1 MLHGLTGRRTYGVL
15 PFQHGLGIDEEDGLR
30 VSLRGA
36 VRESVVAPPVGD
48 DVLRV
53 AVCAVPLMSNFT
65 DVDALAAEPGVVV
78 RFVDRAEEL
87 VDADLVVVP
96 GTRGTVRALRWL
108 RERGLADALA
118 RRAAEGRPVLGICGG
133 FQVLG
138 EHIEDDVESREG
150 SVAGLGLLPV
160 RVRFAREKTLARPVG
175 EALGEPVEGYEIHHG
190 VAEVA
195 GGEAFLDGCRVG
207 EMWGTHWHGSLESDG
222 FRRRFLA
229 GWRGRPAPLRP
240 RARTSFAALRE
251 EQLDLLGDLIEEH
264 ADTDALLSLIEKG
277 APAGLPFIA
286 PGAPVT
292 GGPGTRPRPP
302 RPLPERSF
310 ECHHAPRHQ
319 GGPVS
324 TPYPFTAL
332 VGQDDLRL
340 ALLLNAVSPAVGGVL
355 VRGEKGTAKSTAVRA
370 LSALLPEVPVVA
382 GCRFSLR
389 PGRRRPEL
397 PRRPARGGRRAAR
410 PARMVE
416 LPVGASEDRL
426 VGALDIE
433 RALAEGVKAFE
444 PGLLADAHRG
454 ILYVDEVNLL
464 HDHLV
469 DLLLDA
475 AAMGASYVEREGV
488 SVRHAARFLLVGTM
502 NPEEGELRPQ
512 LLDRFGLTV
521 EVAASRETDQRVEV
535 VRRRLAHDDDPEA
548 FAGRWADEEAA
559 LRDRVVAAR
568 ALLPQVVLG
577 DGALRQIAATC
588 AAFEVDGMRADIVM
602 ARTATAL
609 AAWAGRTDV
618 RSEDVRQAALLALPH
633 RRRRN
638 PFDAPGLDEDKLDE
652 TLDEAREDDAPEPP
666 GSPEPP
672 EGDDDPDG
680 GPGGGGGQ
688 PPADG
693 GPDSPGL
700 PPQQSRD
707 QAEDRNQGEGAGQ
720 EDAPAPQAPAAG
732 GPGEQ
737 GAVSAAEPFRTRML
751 SVPGIGEGAAGR
763 RSRARTEHGRTTG
776 SRRPR
781 GALTKLHLAATVQA
795 AAPHQR
801 ARGRSGTGLVVRRD
815 DLRQATR
822 EGREGNLVLFVVDA
836 SGSMAA
842 RQRMSAV
849 KGAVLSLL
857 LDAYQRRDKVGLVT
871 FRGSAAEVALP
882 PTSSVDA
889 AAARLETLPTGGRTP
904 LAAGLLRAHDVL
916 RVERLRDAARRP
928 LLVVVTDGRATGGV
942 EPVAQAG
949 RAARLFAADG
959 VASVVVDCESGYVRL
974 GLAGQLA
981 GELGGTAVTLDELR
995 ADSIAGL
1002 VKDVQGHGN
1011 HSRKAA

>member
-1 MLHGLTGRRTYGVL
+1 M
-15 PFQHGLGIDEEDGLR
+15 
-30 VSLRGA
+30 
-36 VRESVVAPPVGD
+36 
-48 DVLRV
+48 
-53 AVCAVPLMSNFT
+53 
-65 DVDALAAEPGVVV
+65 
-78 RFVDRAEEL
+78 
-87 VDADLVVVP
+87 
-96 GTRGTVRALRWL
+96 
-108 RERGLADALA
+108 
-118 RRAAEGRPVLGICGG
+118 
-133 FQVLG
+133 
-138 EHIEDDVESREG
+138 
-150 SVAGLGLLPV
+150 
-160 RVRFAREKTLARPVG
+160 
-175 EALGEPVEGYEIHHG
+175 
-190 VAEVA
+190 
-195 GGEAFLDGCRVG
+195 
-207 EMWGTHWHGSLESDG
+207 
-222 FRRRFLA
+222 
-229 GWRGRPAPLRP
+229 
-240 RARTSFAALRE
+240 
-251 EQLDLLGDLIEEH
+251 
-264 ADTDALLSLIEKG
+264 
-277 APAGLPFIA
+277 
-286 PGAPVT
+286 
-292 GGPGTRPRPP
+292 
-302 RPLPERSF
+302 
-310 ECHHAPRHQ
+310 
-319 GGPVS
+319 S

-382 GCRFSLR
+382 GCRFSCD
-389 PGRRRPEL
+389 
-397 PRRPARGGRRAAR
+397 PAAPDPNCPDGPHEAGGGTAR

-535 VRRRLAHDDDPEA
+535 VRRRLAYDDDPEG
-548 FAGRWADEEAA
+548 FAERWAEDETA
-559 LRDRVVAAR
+559 LRERVVAAR
-568 ALLPQVVLG
+568 ALLPQVTLG

-618 RSEDVRQAALLALPH
+618 ESEDVRQAALLALPH

-652 TLDEAREDDAPEPP
+652 TLEEAKDQEGGEAPEPP
-666 GSPEPP
+666 E
-672 EGDDDPDG
+672 DDPDG
-680 GPGGGGGQ
+680 GGPGDGGGGGQ
-688 PPADG
+688 PPEGG
-693 GPDSPGL
+693 GPDAPELPSQQQGPG
-700 PPQQSRD
+700 SD
-707 QAEDRNQGEGAGQ
+707 E
-720 EDAPAPQAPAAG
+720 APAAPREPAPSA
-732 GPGEQ
+732 GPGAGEQ
-737 GAVSAAEPFRTRML
+737 QPVRAAEPFRTKML

-776 SRRPR
+776 SRRPK

-795 AAPHQR
+795 AAPHQK
-801 ARGRSGTGLVVRRD
+801 ARGRSGTGLVIRRD

-871 FRGSAAEVALP
+871 FRGKDAEVALP

-889 AAARLETLPTGGRTP
+889 AAARLESLPTGGRTP
-904 LAAGLLRAHDVL
+904 LAAGLLKAHDVL

-928 LLVVVTDGRATGGV
+928 LVVVVTDGRATGGV

-949 RAARLFAADG
+949 RAARLFAAEG

-1002 VKDVQGHGN
+1002 VKNVQGMN
-1011 HSRKAA
+1011 SPSRRAA

>member
-1 MLHGLTGRRTYGVL
+1 M
-15 PFQHGLGIDEEDGLR
+15 
-30 VSLRGA
+30 
-36 VRESVVAPPVGD
+36 
-48 DVLRV
+48 
-53 AVCAVPLMSNFT
+53 
-65 DVDALAAEPGVVV
+65 
-78 RFVDRAEEL
+78 
-87 VDADLVVVP
+87 
-96 GTRGTVRALRWL
+96 
-108 RERGLADALA
+108 
-118 RRAAEGRPVLGICGG
+118 
-133 FQVLG
+133 
-138 EHIEDDVESREG
+138 
-150 SVAGLGLLPV
+150 
-160 RVRFAREKTLARPVG
+160 
-175 EALGEPVEGYEIHHG
+175 
-190 VAEVA
+190 
-195 GGEAFLDGCRVG
+195 
-207 EMWGTHWHGSLESDG
+207 
-222 FRRRFLA
+222 
-229 GWRGRPAPLRP
+229 
-240 RARTSFAALRE
+240 
-251 EQLDLLGDLIEEH
+251 
-264 ADTDALLSLIEKG
+264 
-277 APAGLPFIA
+277 
-286 PGAPVT
+286 
-292 GGPGTRPRPP
+292 
-302 RPLPERSF
+302 
-310 ECHHAPRHQ
+310 
-319 GGPVS
+319 S
-324 TPYPFTAL
+324 TPFPFTAV

-370 LSALLPEVPVVA
+370 LAALMPALDVVS
-382 GCRFSLR
+382 GCRFSCDPDSPDPACPDGPHE
-389 PGRRRPEL
+389 PGAFET
-397 PRRPARGGRRAAR
+397 R

-521 EVAASRETDQRVEV
+521 EVAASREPDQRVEV
-535 VRRRLAHDDDPEA
+535 VRRRLAYDDDPA
-548 FAGRWADEEAA
+548 GFAERWADEESAV
-559 LRDRVVAAR
+559 RGRIVAAR
-568 ALLPQVVLG
+568 KLLPSVRLG

-618 RSEDVRQAALLALPH
+618 LAEDVRQAALLALPH

-638 PFDAPGLDEDKLDE
+638 PFDAPGLDEDKLDD
-652 TLDEAREDDAPEPP
+652 TLEEFAGPDDE
-666 GSPEPP
+666 
-672 EGDDDPDG
+672 DPDPDPD
-680 GPGGGGGQ
+680 GPGGG
-688 PPADG
+688 DG
-693 GPDSPGL
+693 GGDGGEPPRSDGDGPQGDDTAARPETDDSTAGTE
-700 PPQQSRD
+700 S
-707 QAEDRNQGEGAGQ
+707 GEGGEPQPAGSG
-720 EDAPAPQAPAAG
+720 A
-732 GPGEQ
+732 GEQ
-737 GAVSAAEPFRTRML
+737 SAVRAAEPFRTKVL
-751 SVPGIGEGAAGR
+751 SVPGIGAGAAGR

-776 SRRPR
+776 ARRPR
-781 GALTKLHLAATVQA
+781 GTLTKLHLAATVMA

-801 ARGRSGTGLVVRRD
+801 QRGRSGRGLVVRRD

-857 LDAYQRRDKVGLVT
+857 LDAYQRRDKVGLVS
-871 FRGSAAEVALP
+871 FRGTAADLALP

-889 AAARLETLPTGGRTP
+889 AAVRLESLPTGGRTP
-904 LAAGLLRAHDVL
+904 LAAGLLKAHDVL
-916 RVERLRDAARRP
+916 RVERLRDPARRA
-928 LLVVVTDGRATGGV
+928 LVVVVTDGRATGGP
-942 EPVAQAG
+942 EPVALAG
-949 RAARLFAADG
+949 RAARLFAAESI
-959 VASVVVDCESGYVRL
+959 ASVVVDCESGPVRL

-981 GELGGTAVTLDELR
+981 GELGGSAVTLDELR

-1002 VKDVQGHGN
+1002 VRDVQGT
-1011 HSRKAA
+1011 SRRAA

>member
-1 MLHGLTGRRTYGVL
+1 M
-15 PFQHGLGIDEEDGLR
+15 
-30 VSLRGA
+30 
-36 VRESVVAPPVGD
+36 
-48 DVLRV
+48 
-53 AVCAVPLMSNFT
+53 
-65 DVDALAAEPGVVV
+65 
-78 RFVDRAEEL
+78 
-87 VDADLVVVP
+87 
-96 GTRGTVRALRWL
+96 
-108 RERGLADALA
+108 
-118 RRAAEGRPVLGICGG
+118 
-133 FQVLG
+133 
-138 EHIEDDVESREG
+138 
-150 SVAGLGLLPV
+150 
-160 RVRFAREKTLARPVG
+160 
-175 EALGEPVEGYEIHHG
+175 
-190 VAEVA
+190 
-195 GGEAFLDGCRVG
+195 
-207 EMWGTHWHGSLESDG
+207 
-222 FRRRFLA
+222 
-229 GWRGRPAPLRP
+229 
-240 RARTSFAALRE
+240 
-251 EQLDLLGDLIEEH
+251 
-264 ADTDALLSLIEKG
+264 
-277 APAGLPFIA
+277 
-286 PGAPVT
+286 
-292 GGPGTRPRPP
+292 
-302 RPLPERSF
+302 
-310 ECHHAPRHQ
+310 
-319 GGPVS
+319 S
-324 TPYPFTAL
+324 TPFPFTAV

-370 LSALLPEVPVVA
+370 LSALLPEVAVVP
-382 GCRFSLR
+382 GCRFSCDPAAPDPSCPDGPHE
-389 PGRRRPEL
+389 PGP
-397 PRRPARGGRRAAR
+397 GTSRAS
-410 PARMVE
+410 RMVE

-488 SVRHAARFLLVGTM
+488 SVRHASKFLLVGTM

-521 EVAASRETDQRVEV
+521 EVAASREPDQRVEV
-535 VRRRLAHDDDPEA
+535 VRRRLAYDDDPTG
-548 FAGRWADEEAA
+548 FAARWADEEAA
-559 LRDRVVAAR
+559 VRQRIVAAR
-568 ALLPQVVLG
+568 ELLPSVRLG

-618 RSEDVRQAALLALPH
+618 LAEDVRQAALLALPH

-652 TLDEAREDDAPEPP
+652 TLEEFSGSGDSGDA
-666 GSPEPP
+666 GDS
-672 EGDDDPDG
+672 GDDDEPDPD

-688 PPADG
+688 PPSSDGPQADG
-693 GPDSPGL
+693 GSGAQPEAGDGGE
-700 PPQQSRD
+700 PQAS
-707 QAEDRNQGEGAGQ
+707 GAG
-720 EDAPAPQAPAAG
+720 A
-732 GPGEQ
+732 GEQ
-737 GAVSAAEPFRTRML
+737 AAARASEPFRTKVL
-751 SVPGIGEGAAGR
+751 SVPGLGDGAAGR

-776 SRRPR
+776 ARRPQ

-801 ARGRSGTGLVVRRD
+801 ARGRSGRGLVVRRD

-871 FRGSAAEVALP
+871 FRGSTAEVALP

-904 LAAGLLRAHDVL
+904 LAAGLLRAHEVL
-916 RVERLRDAARRP
+916 RVERLRDPARRA
-928 LLVVVTDGRATGGV
+928 LVVVVTDGRATGGP
-942 EPVAQAG
+942 EPVALAG
-949 RAARLFAADG
+949 RAARLFAAEG
-959 VASVVVDCESGYVRL
+959 VASVVVDCESGPVRL

-1002 VKDVQGHGN
+1002 VKDVQ
-1011 HSRKAA
+1011 RRAA

>member
-1 MLHGLTGRRTYGVL
+1 M
-15 PFQHGLGIDEEDGLR
+15 
-30 VSLRGA
+30 
-36 VRESVVAPPVGD
+36 
-48 DVLRV
+48 
-53 AVCAVPLMSNFT
+53 
-65 DVDALAAEPGVVV
+65 
-78 RFVDRAEEL
+78 
-87 VDADLVVVP
+87 
-96 GTRGTVRALRWL
+96 
-108 RERGLADALA
+108 
-118 RRAAEGRPVLGICGG
+118 
-133 FQVLG
+133 
-138 EHIEDDVESREG
+138 
-150 SVAGLGLLPV
+150 
-160 RVRFAREKTLARPVG
+160 
-175 EALGEPVEGYEIHHG
+175 
-190 VAEVA
+190 
-195 GGEAFLDGCRVG
+195 
-207 EMWGTHWHGSLESDG
+207 
-222 FRRRFLA
+222 
-229 GWRGRPAPLRP
+229 
-240 RARTSFAALRE
+240 
-251 EQLDLLGDLIEEH
+251 
-264 ADTDALLSLIEKG
+264 
-277 APAGLPFIA
+277 
-286 PGAPVT
+286 
-292 GGPGTRPRPP
+292 
-302 RPLPERSF
+302 
-310 ECHHAPRHQ
+310 
-319 GGPVS
+319 S
-324 TPYPFTAL
+324 TPFPFTAV

-370 LSALLPEVPVVA
+370 LSALLPEVPVVS
-382 GCRFSLR
+382 GCRFSCD
-389 PGRRRPEL
+389 
-397 PRRPARGGRRAAR
+397 PARPDPGCPDGPHEAGAGVER

-433 RALAEGVKAFE
+433 RALSEGVKAFE

-488 SVRHAARFLLVGTM
+488 SVRHASKFLLVGTM

-521 EVAASRETDQRVEV
+521 EVAASREPDQRVEV
-535 VRRRLAHDDDPEA
+535 VRRRLAYDDDPA
-548 FAGRWADEEAA
+548 GFAARWADDEADV
-559 LRDRVVAAR
+559 RQRIVTAR
-568 ALLPQVVLG
+568 ELLPSVRLG

-618 RSEDVRQAALLALPH
+618 LAEDVRQAALLALPH

-652 TLDEAREDDAPEPP
+652 TLEEF
-666 GSPEPP
+666 S
-672 EGDDDPDG
+672 GDDETRNETDDENESDEDPDPD

-688 PPADG
+688 PPSAPDGPQGGDTDTRPESGADG
-693 GPDSPGL
+693 P
-700 PPQQSRD
+700 
-707 QAEDRNQGEGAGQ
+707 
-720 EDAPAPQAPAAG
+720 PQAPGA
-732 GPGEQ
+732 GEQ
-737 GAVSAAEPFRTRML
+737 QPVRASEPFRTKVL
-751 SVPGIGEGAAGR
+751 SVPGLGEGAAGR

-776 SRRPR
+776 ARRPR
-781 GALTKLHLAATVQA
+781 GALTKLHLAATVHA

-801 ARGRSGTGLVVRRD
+801 TRGRSGPGLVVRRD

-871 FRGSAAEVALP
+871 FRGTTAEVALP

-889 AAARLETLPTGGRTP
+889 AATRLESLPTGGRTP
-904 LAAGLLRAHDVL
+904 LAAGLLKAHEVL
-916 RVERLRDAARRP
+916 RVEGLRDPARRA
-928 LLVVVTDGRATGGV
+928 LVVVVTDGRATGGP
-942 EPVAQAG
+942 EPVALAG
-949 RAARLFAADG
+949 RAARLFAAEG
-959 VASVVVDCESGYVRL
+959 VASVVVDCESGHVRL

-1002 VKDVQGHGN
+1002 VRDVQGG
-1011 HSRKAA
+1011 SKRRAA

>member
-1 MLHGLTGRRTYGVL
+1 MTT
-15 PFQHGLGIDEEDGLR
+15 PF
-30 VSLRGA
+30 
-36 VRESVVAPPVGD
+36 
-48 DVLRV
+48 
-53 AVCAVPLMSNFT
+53 
-65 DVDALAAEPGVVV
+65 
-78 RFVDRAEEL
+78 
-87 VDADLVVVP
+87 
-96 GTRGTVRALRWL
+96 
-108 RERGLADALA
+108 
-118 RRAAEGRPVLGICGG
+118 
-133 FQVLG
+133 
-138 EHIEDDVESREG
+138 
-150 SVAGLGLLPV
+150 
-160 RVRFAREKTLARPVG
+160 
-175 EALGEPVEGYEIHHG
+175 
-190 VAEVA
+190 
-195 GGEAFLDGCRVG
+195 
-207 EMWGTHWHGSLESDG
+207 
-222 FRRRFLA
+222 
-229 GWRGRPAPLRP
+229 
-240 RARTSFAALRE
+240 
-251 EQLDLLGDLIEEH
+251 
-264 ADTDALLSLIEKG
+264 
-277 APAGLPFIA
+277 
-286 PGAPVT
+286 
-292 GGPGTRPRPP
+292 
-302 RPLPERSF
+302 
-310 ECHHAPRHQ
+310 
-319 GGPVS
+319 
-324 TPYPFTAL
+324 PFTAV

-370 LSALLPEVPVVA
+370 LSALLPEVAVVP
-382 GCRFSLR
+382 GCRFSCD
-389 PGRRRPEL
+389 
-397 PRRPARGGRRAAR
+397 PASPDPACPDGPHESGDGVER

-521 EVAASRETDQRVEV
+521 EVAASREPEQRVEV
-535 VRRRLAHDDDPEA
+535 VRRRLAYDDDPAA
-548 FAGRWADEEAA
+548 FAARWAGEEAA
-559 LRDRVVAAR
+559 VRQRIVAAR
-568 ALLPQVVLG
+568 ELVPRVRLG

-618 RSEDVRQAALLALPH
+618 LAEDVRQAALLALPH

-652 TLDEAREDDAPEPP
+652 TLEQFSGE
-666 GSPEPP
+666 SP
-672 EGDDDPDG
+672 DDDPDPD

-688 PPADG
+688 PA
-693 GPDSPGL
+693 PDSGP
-700 PPQQSRD
+700 RD
-707 QAEDRNQGEGAGQ
+707 DAGGGARPEAGEGGQPQASGGQ
-720 EDAPAPQAPAAG
+720 EQS
-732 GPGEQ
+732 
-737 GAVSAAEPFRTRML
+737 AVRAAEPFRAKALT
-751 SVPGIGEGAAGR
+751 VPGVGEGAAGR

-776 SRRPR
+776 ARRPR

-801 ARGRSGTGLVVRRD
+801 ARGRSGPGLVVRRD
-815 DLRQATR
+815 DLRQAVR

-871 FRGSAAEVALP
+871 FRGAAAEVALP

-889 AAARLETLPTGGRTP
+889 AAARLESLPTGGRTP
-904 LAAGLLRAHDVL
+904 LAAGLLKAHEVL
-916 RVERLRDAARRP
+916 RVERLRDPARRA
-928 LLVVVTDGRATGGV
+928 LVVVVTDGRATGGP
-942 EPVAQAG
+942 EPVVLAG
-949 RAARLFAADG
+949 RAARLFAAEQ
-959 VASVVVDCESGYVRL
+959 VASVVVDCESGPVRL
-974 GLAGQLA
+974 GLAGELA
-981 GELGGTAVTLDELR
+981 GQLGGTAVTLDELR

-1002 VKDVQGHGN
+1002 VRDVQGTK
-1011 HSRKAA
+1011 RRAA

>member
-1 MLHGLTGRRTYGVL
+1 MTT
-15 PFQHGLGIDEEDGLR
+15 PF
-30 VSLRGA
+30 
-36 VRESVVAPPVGD
+36 
-48 DVLRV
+48 
-53 AVCAVPLMSNFT
+53 
-65 DVDALAAEPGVVV
+65 
-78 RFVDRAEEL
+78 
-87 VDADLVVVP
+87 
-96 GTRGTVRALRWL
+96 
-108 RERGLADALA
+108 
-118 RRAAEGRPVLGICGG
+118 
-133 FQVLG
+133 
-138 EHIEDDVESREG
+138 
-150 SVAGLGLLPV
+150 
-160 RVRFAREKTLARPVG
+160 
-175 EALGEPVEGYEIHHG
+175 
-190 VAEVA
+190 
-195 GGEAFLDGCRVG
+195 
-207 EMWGTHWHGSLESDG
+207 
-222 FRRRFLA
+222 
-229 GWRGRPAPLRP
+229 
-240 RARTSFAALRE
+240 
-251 EQLDLLGDLIEEH
+251 
-264 ADTDALLSLIEKG
+264 
-277 APAGLPFIA
+277 
-286 PGAPVT
+286 
-292 GGPGTRPRPP
+292 
-302 RPLPERSF
+302 
-310 ECHHAPRHQ
+310 
-319 GGPVS
+319 
-324 TPYPFTAL
+324 PFTAV

-340 ALLLNAVSPAVGGVL
+340 ALLLNAVSPSVGGVL

-370 LSALLPEVPVVA
+370 LTSLLPKVAVVP
-382 GCRFSLR
+382 GCRFSCDPASPD
-389 PGRRRPEL
+389 PGCPDGPHE
-397 PRRPARGGRRAAR
+397 GGGGGTSR

-444 PGLLADAHRG
+444 PGLLAAAHRG

-521 EVAASRETDQRVEV
+521 EVAASREPDQRVEV
-535 VRRRLAHDDDPEA
+535 VRRRLAYDDDPA
-548 FAGRWADEEAA
+548 GFAARWADEEAA
-559 LRDRVVAAR
+559 VRQRVVAAR
-568 ALLPQVVLG
+568 ELLPSVRLG
-577 DGALRQIAATC
+577 DAALRQIAATC

-618 RSEDVRQAALLALPH
+618 LAEDVRQAALLALPH

-638 PFDAPGLDEDKLDE
+638 PFDAPGLDEDKLDQ
-652 TLDEAREDDAPEPP
+652 TLEEFA
-666 GSPEPP
+666 
-672 EGDDDPDG
+672 GDDDPDPDGDGG

-688 PPADG
+688 PEPDEGPADDG
-693 GPDSPGL
+693 AGAAPPG
-700 PPQQSRD
+700 
-707 QAEDRNQGEGAGQ
+707 AGEG
-720 EDAPAPQAPAAG
+720 EPAPG
-732 GPGEQ
+732 GAGEQ
-737 GAVSAAEPFRTRML
+737 SPVRAAEPFRTTVL

-776 SRRPR
+776 ARRPE
-781 GALTKLHLAATVQA
+781 GALTKLHLAATVRA

-801 ARGRSGTGLVVRRD
+801 ARGRSGRGLVVRRD

-871 FRGSAAEVALP
+871 FRGSAADVALP

-889 AAARLETLPTGGRTP
+889 AAARLESLPTGGRTP
-904 LAAGLLRAHDVL
+904 LAAGLLKAHDVL
-916 RVERLRDAARRP
+916 RVERLRDPARRA
-928 LLVVVTDGRATGGV
+928 LVVVVTDGRATGGL
-942 EPVAQAG
+942 EPVALAA
-949 RAARLFAADG
+949 RAARLFAAEG
-959 VASVVVDCESGYVRL
+959 IASVVVDCESGPVRL

-1002 VKDVQGHGN
+1002 VKDVQ
-1011 HSRKAA
+1011 RRAA